1 MSKITVV
8 GGGFV
13 GSTTAQRIAEKE
25 LGDVV
30 LVDILEGMPQ
40 GKALDMMQS
49 AAVERF
55 DSKII
60 GSNTYSPIEDSDVVV
75 ITAGLARKPGMDR
88 LDLLKKNQGIVAGV
102 AREVKRF
109 APDSKIIV
117 VSNPL
122 DVMSYVALVSSGFPS
137 ERVIGMAGVLDSARF
152 ACFIAEELDVSVK
165 NVNAMVLGGHGD
177 EMVPLPR
184 FTTVSGIPIT
194 ELLDDA
200 TIESLVTR
208 TRHGGAEIV
217 KLLKTGSAYY
227 APSASAVD
235 MVESI
240 IKNQK
245 RVLPASVLLKGQY
258 GIEGV
263 YLGVP
268 AKLGAS
274 GVEKVYE
281 LNLTEDELGALKE
294 SASLIKG
301 KLDEINLDDC

>member
-1 MSKITVV
+1 
-8 GGGFV
+8 
-13 GSTTAQRIAEKE
+13 
-25 LGDVV
+25 
-30 LVDILEGMPQ
+30 
-40 GKALDMMQS
+40 
-49 AAVERF
+49 
-55 DSKII
+55 
-60 GSNTYSPIEDSDVVV
+60 
-75 ITAGLARKPGMDR
+75 
-88 LDLLKKNQGIVAGV
+88 
-102 AREVKRF
+102 
-109 APDSKIIV
+109 
-117 VSNPL
+117 
-122 DVMSYVALVSSGFPS
+122 
-137 ERVIGMAGVLDSARF
+137 
-152 ACFIAEELDVSVK
+152 
-165 NVNAMVLGGHGD
+165 
-177 EMVPLPR
+177 MVPLPR

-227 APSASAVD
+227 APSSSAVD

-268 AKLGAS
+268 AKLGAG

-281 LNLTEDELGALKE
+281 LNLTEDELGALKK

-301 KLDEINLDDC
+301 KLDEVNLDDC

>member
-1 MSKITVV
+1 MSKVTVV

-13 GSTTAQRIAEKE
+13 GATTAQRIAEKE
-25 LGDVV
+25 IADVV

-40 GKALDMMQS
+40 GKALDMMES
-49 AAVERF
+49 APVERF
-55 DSKII
+55 DSKVL
-60 GSNTYSPIEDSDVVV
+60 GSNTYGPIEGSDVVV

-102 AREVKRF
+102 AREVKRY
-109 APDSKIIV
+109 APDSTIIV

-122 DVMSYVALVSSGFPS
+122 DVMSFVALKASGFPS

-165 NVNAMVLGGHGD
+165 NINAMVLGGHGD

-184 FTTVSGIPIT
+184 FTTVAGIPIT
-194 ELLDDA
+194 ELMDDA
-200 TIESLVTR
+200 TIERLVTR
-208 TRHGGAEIV
+208 TQNGGAEIV
-217 KLLKTGSAYY
+217 QLLKTGSAYY
-227 APSASAVD
+227 APSSSAVD

-245 RVLPASVLLKGQY
+245 RVIPASVLLQGQY

-263 YLGVP
+263 YVGVP
-268 AKLGAS
+268 AKLGSS
-274 GVEKVYE
+274 GVEKVFE
-281 LNLTEDELGALKE
+281 LNLTEEELGSLRA
-294 SASLIKG
+294 SARLIKG
-301 KLDEINLDDC
+301 KLDEIELDS

>member
-13 GSTTAQRIAEKE
+13 GSTTAQRIVEKE

-55 DSKII
+55 DSNII

-88 LDLLKKNQGIVAGV
+88 LDLLKKNQGIVGAV

-227 APSASAVD
+227 APSSSAVD

-268 AKLGAS
+268 AKLGAG

-281 LNLTEDELGALKE
+281 LNLTEDELGALKK

-301 KLDEINLDDC
+301 KLDEVNLDDC